1 MIFLYEWDEDK
12 LTSLI
17 LNISKDLLAQNAC
30 YSCLFHC
37 TIERDMKNV
46 CTFVHLK
53 WDYSMGMVKIP

>member
-17 LNISKDLLAQNAC
+17 LNISKDLLAQNTC
-30 YSCLFHC
+30 YSCLFFC
-37 TIERDMKNV
+37 TIEQDMKNV

-53 WDYSMGMVKIP
+53 WIIAWGW